1 MTSRALLVE
10 SLTALEDLLVSAHY
24 NRADDTMEMPAE
36 RYRQAN
42 GALTVL
48 KQALA
53 DAARLDREEQAVFH
67 MTAQQKTTLQR
78 LLASFTADDPEALDS
93 WFQRRGV
100 TREAVLEALT
110 AVVVTPRVMTKHGP
124 FPNCSSCGLP
134 IDSGGFCSSK
144 CAGGD
149 AEMVS
154 CTCSECASRVPETP
168 PPDLR
173 EQTLGTHIPLDA
185 EHDDEWPDWQ
195 PDNHVSLPALYVRC
209 VCQAGRTTPGPCEK
223 CNGAGYVKEP
233 VVDKCHVCGRLDPTD
248 DCCDD
253 PEDMIR
259 NLQALVQR
267 LREAAEQNLRACDQ
281 YEDRLEALIK
291 RAEKAESR
299 VKDLEGEVARRLN
312 DNIQH
317 RERERALGDRVAKL
331 EGELATTTSTLRD
344 VFRVCLQLGK
354 DYYDGLVND

>member
-1 MTSRALLVE
+1 MGADGASAMTARALLVK

-93 WFQRRGV
+93 WFRRRDV

-173 EQTLGTHIPLDA
+173 EWVQHKPECYVVAGLPVEWSSDPRDRTWFNDGACTCGLD
-185 EHDDEWPDWQ
+185 
-195 PDNHVSLPALYVRC
+195 
-209 VCQAGRTTPGPCEK
+209 
-223 CNGAGYVKEP
+223 
-233 VVDKCHVCGRLDPTD
+233 
-248 DCCDD
+248 
-253 PEDMIR
+253 
-259 NLQALVQR
+259 
-267 LREAAEQNLRACDQ
+267 
-281 YEDRLEALIK
+281 
-291 RAEKAESR
+291 
-299 VKDLEGEVARRLN
+299 
-312 DNIQH
+312 
-317 RERERALGDRVAKL
+317 RALASPLPSPAGARDGWREK
-331 EGELATTTSTLRD
+331 ETT
-344 VFRVCLQLGK
+344 
-354 DYYDGLVND
+354 